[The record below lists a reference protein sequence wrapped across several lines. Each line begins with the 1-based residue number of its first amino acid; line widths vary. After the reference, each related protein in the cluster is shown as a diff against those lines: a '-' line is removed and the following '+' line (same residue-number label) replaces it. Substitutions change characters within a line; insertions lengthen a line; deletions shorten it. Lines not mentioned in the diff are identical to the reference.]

1 MLPCNFYKLQ
11 VSPRHLLGIRYNI
24 RLFGIVKIKKHHVCV
39 CREAYSRA
47 EDKFVVVFSSS
58 CFFLSFEDQAQVD
71 SLRQVLLPAG
81 PLVARGTL
89 FFNVGKYLMLVVIA
103 LNFPSEH
110 CLGCIPESWHSV
122 FLFYLSQTKNF
133 NFPFIFLALGNFVC
147 LVFILGTIFGS
158 HKLGSF

>member
-1 MLPCNFYKLQ
+1 M
-11 VSPRHLLGIRYNI
+11 
-24 RLFGIVKIKKHHVCV
+24 
-39 CREAYSRA
+39 
-47 EDKFVVVFSSS
+47 VVFSSS

-110 CLGCIPESWHSV
+110 YLGCIHESWCSV
-122 FLFYLSQTKNF
+122 FLFYLSQTK
-133 NFPFIFLALGNFVC
+133 IF
-147 LVFILGTIFGS
+147 
-158 HKLGSF
+158 